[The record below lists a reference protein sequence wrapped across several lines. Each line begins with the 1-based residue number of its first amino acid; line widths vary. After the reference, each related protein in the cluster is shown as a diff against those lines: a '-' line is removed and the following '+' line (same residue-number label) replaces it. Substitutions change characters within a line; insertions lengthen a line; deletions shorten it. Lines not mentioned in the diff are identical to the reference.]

1 MQQQRR
7 SSETPGE
14 TQVCLEHGRIMQQ
27 QGTSSETPWEIQACQ
42 EQDRAQHCVKREID
56 PQAPLFD
63 QHVVRSKL
71 SKFHSTLASVQF
83 QKCFTCEEHFPNLN
97 VITLSDQTTECRRCN
112 QDKRIPKL
120 YSSTKN
126 MNPGPVPPQLQV
138 SY

>member
-14 TQVCLEHGRIMQQ
+14 TQVR
-27 QGTSSETPWEIQACQ
+27 Q
-42 EQDRAQHCVKREID
+42 EQDRA

-63 QHVVRSKL
+63 QHVVCSKL
-71 SKFHSTLASVQF
+71 SKFHSTLASVQC
-83 QKCFTCEEHFPNLN
+83 QKCFTREEHFPNLN
-97 VITLSDQTTECRRCN
+97 VNTLSDQTTECRRCN
-112 QDKRIPKL
+112 QDKWIPKL
-120 YSSTKN
+120 YSSANN